1 MKARIASHL
10 LTGRLQNSVL
20 LAFTKEVEKKI
31 MKHGKYDKQSS
42 TDFTNMLQKSFRKA
56 SQKASKVIQQ
66 IPKGIRKVVT
76 AELPPNQS

>member
-31 MKHGKYDKQSS
+31 MKDRKYDKQSPA
-42 TDFTNMLQKSFRKA
+42 DFSKMLQKSFRKA
-56 SQKASKVIQQ
+56 SQKASKIIQQ

-76 AELPPNQS
+76 AEHAPH

>member
-31 MKHGKYDKQSS
+31 MKDRKYDKQSP
-42 TDFTNMLQKSFRKA
+42 TDFSKMLQKSFRKA
-56 SQKASKVIQQ
+56 SQKASKIIQQ

-76 AELPPNQS
+76 AEHAPH